1 MSNMQIYIWRE
12 KKQHK
17 INTNAISKVAT
28 HIAGAI
34 IALGHR
40 NFIKVGKS
48 QMQSFSSFEHS

>member
-1 MSNMQIYIWRE
+1 LERKT
-12 KKQHK
+12 KKHK

-40 NFIKVGKS
+40 NFIEVGKS
-48 QMQSFSSFEHS
+48 QMQS